1 MFLRFVLI
9 GLCLTFIIFFIDVL
23 LPKIKLK
30 IRLRKELKSKKQKQ
44 ESFRKKMKEL
54 EIK

>member
-30 IRLRKELKSKKQKQ
+30 IRLLKELKSKKQKQ

>member
-44 ESFRKKMKEL
+44 EAFGKKMKEL